1 MKKVSV
7 IQKTSSFQ
15 TCLNQIS
22 YYFAEEAAAL
32 DTRLGTAERETCFTY
47 TEDQHEENFLAKD
60 NLDLEQFF
68 YGNVLYGLSLED
80 LYQME
85 DEGITLADLLT
96 WCLLP
101 CL

>member
-1 MKKVSV
+1 MNYHS
-7 IQKTSSFQ
+7 
-15 TCLNQIS
+15 
-22 YYFAEEAAAL
+22 AEEAAAL
-32 DTRLGTAERETCFTY
+32 DVRLGTAEAGTCFTY
-47 TEDQHEENFLAKD
+47 TEDLHEVIHMAED
-60 NLDLEQFF
+60 GMDLEQFF